1 MAAWVVRAGSAKRGE
16 YEYIAFENGVA
27 VIDFGLRREISE
39 FVSQQALRDYL
50 FAYAPDWYKYTSVH
64 KAAAAASQLW
74 KFVYVINAGDM
85 VIIPSTGIG
94 VVAVGRVE
102 DGSPYHLSVDGWE
115 ACFYVRPVDW
125 RDINIPMS
133 NFDPVLLGSLNIP
146 RTVFQPNI
154 HDAET
159 KIEQVLLALGNG

>member
-74 KFVYVINAGDM
+74 KFVHVINAGDM

-102 DGSPYHLSVDGWE
+102 DGSPYHLSVDGE
-115 ACFYVRPVDW
+115 PACFYVRPVDW
-125 RDINIPMS
+125 IDINIPMS

-159 KIEQVLLALGNG
+159 EIEQVLLALGNG

>member
-16 YEYIAFENGVA
+16 YEYIAFESGVA
-27 VIDFGLRREISE
+27 VIDFGLRKEISD
-39 FVSQQALRDYL
+39 FHSQQALRDHL
-50 FAYAPDWYKYTSVH
+50 LAYAPDWYKYTSVH

-74 KFVYVINAGDM
+74 KFVHVITAGDM

-102 DGSPYHLSVDGWE
+102 DGSPYHLCVDGE
-115 ACFYVRPVDW
+115 PACFYVRPVDW
-125 RDINIPMS
+125 LAIDIPRS
-133 NFDPVLLGSLNIP
+133 NFDPVLLDSLNIP

-154 HDAET
+154 HSAET
-159 KIEQVLLALGNG
+159 QIEQVLLAYSNG

>member
-1 MAAWVVRAGSAKRGE
+1 MAAWVVRAGSARHGA
-16 YEYIAFENGVA
+16 YEYIAFERGVA

-39 FVSQQALRDYL
+39 FDSQQALRDHL
-50 FAYAPDWYKYTSVH
+50 LAYAPDLYQYTSVH

-74 KFVYVINAGDM
+74 KFVHVITAGDM

-102 DGSPYHLSVDGWE
+102 NGSPYHLCVDDWE
-115 ACFYVRPVDW
+115 AHFYVRPVDW
-125 RDINIPMS
+125 REINIPMS

>member
-1 MAAWVVRAGSAKRGE
+1 
-16 YEYIAFENGVA
+16 VA

-50 FAYAPDWYKYTSVH
+50 FAYAPARYKYTSVH

-74 KFVYVINAGDM
+74 KFVYVITAGDI

-102 DGSPYHLSVDGWE
+102 DGSPYHLCVDGWE

-133 NFDPVLLGSLNIP
+133 HFDPVLLRSLNIP

-154 HDAET
+154 HEAET
-159 KIEQVLLALGNG
+159 QIEQVLLA